1 MADENEIGYDPAGWL
16 DNMGGDI
23 ADFIDTR
30 ELLDDLVRNG
40 DYGDLNG
47 YDGSYDTVNINGTD
61 YVVMR
66 ID

>member
-1 MADENEIGYDPAGWL
+1 
-16 DNMGGDI
+16 MGGDI
-23 ADFIDTR
+23 RDFIDTR

-47 YDGSYDTVNINGTD
+47 YDGTYDTVDINGTD